1 MLKESYRAQLL
12 GGSLQD
18 YKHHMSGN
26 YKGFPVVIDLVN
38 GQYAVKINAQSPNDP
53 GNAGLNAFLMQQ
65 KESIKQIA
73 QVNTYDHCVVLTIQV
88 PGLAKNI
95 PDAVNA
101 IIDPLIDYML
111 NYGYGVGCE
120 QCGDTSEPLSCYEI
134 NSGHHYLCPNCSAS
148 IQNSLQAHQQDVL
161 NAKSKLVP
169 GLVGAFLGSLI
180 GCALWIV
187 IYKLGYI
194 AGIAGAVTAICAMKG
209 YEMLG
214 GHLDRKGVIGSV
226 IIMLVMIY
234 IGNKIAWSWEAFD
247 ALKEYGYT
255 FSDCFRGLG
264 EILDASDLY
273 GSYCTD
279 LVIGYLLTAICSYKN
294 IINAFRASRGSYKMN
309 KMN

>member
-1 MLKESYRAQLL
+1 MLKESYRACLL

-18 YKHHMSGN
+18 YKHHMSGY
-26 YKGFPVVIDLVN
+26 YKGFPIVIDLVN
-38 GQYAVKINAQSPNDP
+38 GQYAVKISAQSPNDP
-53 GNAGLNAFLMQQ
+53 GNAGLNAFLLQQ
-65 KESIKQIA
+65 KEAVKQIA

-95 PDAVNA
+95 PDTVNA
-101 IIDPLIDYML
+101 IIDPIINYMV
-111 NYGYGVGCE
+111 NYGYGAGCE
-120 QCGDTSEPLSCYEI
+120 QCGNTSEALNCYEI
-134 NSGHHYLCPNCSAS
+134 NSGHHYLCSNCSAN
-148 IQNSLQAHQQDVL
+148 IQSSLKAHQQDIL
-161 NAKSKLVP
+161 SAKSKLVP

-180 GCALWIV
+180 GCALWIA

-234 IGNKIAWSWEAFD
+234 IGNKIAWSWKAFD

-264 EILDASDLY
+264 DILDASDLY
-273 GSYCTD
+273 GDYCTD
-279 LVIGYLLTAICSYKN
+279 LVIGYLLTALCSYKN